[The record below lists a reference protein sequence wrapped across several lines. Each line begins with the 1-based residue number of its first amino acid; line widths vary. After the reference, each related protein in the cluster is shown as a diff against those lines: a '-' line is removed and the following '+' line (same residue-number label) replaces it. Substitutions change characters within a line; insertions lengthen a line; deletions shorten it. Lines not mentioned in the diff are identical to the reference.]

1 MNTTELFDVAQNSN
15 IPVILLDIP
24 ENGSMCIQSDRKYY
38 IGMDYGVLES
48 EADKRVHLAHE
59 LGHCATGSFYN
70 RWAAQDIRQRHENRA
85 DKWAISRLIP
95 RNEFDRALSIGLT
108 SPWELSEH
116 FGVTETFAMKAMCLY
131 LHGNLDI
138 SL

>member
-48 EADKRVHLAHE
+48 EADKRVHLAHDC
-59 LGHCATGSFYN
+59 LLYT
-70 RWAAQDIRQRHENRA
+70 
-85 DKWAISRLIP
+85 SRC
-95 RNEFDRALSIGLT
+95 
-108 SPWELSEH
+108 
-116 FGVTETFAMKAMCLY
+116 V
-131 LHGNLDI
+131 
-138 SL
+138 